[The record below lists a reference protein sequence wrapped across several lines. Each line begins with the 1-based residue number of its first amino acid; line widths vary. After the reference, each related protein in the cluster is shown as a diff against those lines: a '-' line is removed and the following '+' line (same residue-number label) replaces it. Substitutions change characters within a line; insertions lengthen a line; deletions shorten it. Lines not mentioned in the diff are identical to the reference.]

1 MAQAN
6 FGALIGQVGA
16 DLHLDTSSGSED
28 ETTIRNALNWA
39 GRYIW
44 TAFTWPERKAETV
57 LTTVAP
63 YTTGTATLTA
73 NSASVTGSGTTWTGF
88 AKRKIALA
96 YNLPFYRVL
105 SVGSATALTL
115 ARNYIEDTVAASAYV
130 VYQDEYDTS
139 SVVDVITSATLLLS
153 QTTGPILQVSEDRID
168 AEATIQ
174 AYAGKPH
181 SVGICIPTTTGVP
194 RVRVSPVPDDVYA
207 IHLKYLKMWAD
218 MTNATDTPLLDAN
231 KESLL
236 ISVAHLFAQ
245 RSGDN
250 RVLIDY
256 DRADA
261 LISTYAKKNQSQ
273 APMTFRRKRFDERG
287 SQDWVYYNV
296 P

>member
-1 MAQAN
+1 M
-6 FGALIGQVGA
+6 
-16 DLHLDTSSGSED
+16 
-28 ETTIRNALNWA
+28 
-39 GRYIW
+39 
-44 TAFTWPERKAETV
+44 
-57 LTTVAP
+57 
-63 YTTGTATLTA
+63 
-73 NSASVTGSGTTWTGF
+73 
-88 AKRKIALA
+88 
-96 YNLPFYRVL
+96 
-105 SVGSATALTL
+105 
-115 ARNYIEDTVAASAYV
+115 
-130 VYQDEYDTS
+130 
-139 SVVDVITSATLLLS
+139 
-153 QTTGPILQVSEDRID
+153 
-168 AEATIQ
+168 
-174 AYAGKPH
+174 
-181 SVGICIPTTTGVP
+181 
-194 RVRVSPVPDDVYA
+194 SPVPDDVYA